1 MKESFF
7 DKYKKDILYLAILI
21 ILIIFTLWNTFNN
34 AFIGGTNDLEPHSY
48 SFYYLEES
56 LVNYGKIPQWTSDY
70 FGGKP
75 FLGLY
80 QPFTYFMFLPV
91 SLLFNPVIVPK
102 IVFFLIFLLSVF
114 FFYLLARKLFNNST
128 KALLASILFTIFP
141 ARLSM
146 TGAGVMAEL
155 TAIIFIPI
163 ALLLYEKIKET
174 PKLRYFALLAL
185 VQGFALLSH
194 HAAGGSLFF
203 TLLVFIVYD
212 YFLENKN
219 TTKVIPYL
227 IIGIIMSLVFLI
239 PAYQIQETLNFAVTE
254 KAGASFRPLDI
265 KNFFTRADSHGEFI
279 GITAFIL
286 ILSTLSLALKKRDQF
301 TKYIII
307 SFTFLLV
314 GLYLHFLIPDF
325 IKGTLQFA
333 SRFYSV
339 LNVTLPLLIILGAEN
354 LSLYLIKLSKD
365 YELLTINEKTK
376 ETVKKVLIALFLILI
391 FFSYIQFRPSKGNE
405 LSIPN
410 GVLDF
415 YQNISQDPNYYR
427 IEDQVFAPFGF
438 SPILHKHGILNG
450 APSQEAPKYHFT
462 LWATAWQIVQTE
474 AGAQNIAGL
483 YGALAIKYFVAGG
496 QTNIPYFTEYKCGY
510 RYCIYE
516 NQKFLP
522 YIRTVPTIINI
533 NIKEPD
539 YIFAFL
545 DTLTKIII
553 PFDKVAF
560 ARNFGLLNVYS
571 LELSQPKATLTLVE
585 KSPGY
590 LKIKIDNLNN
600 QEYIVVS
607 ESYHPY
613 WKAYLNGEEIEI
625 HEGVPSTLV
634 IPIDKNG
641 SLEIKYSPPKFKYFL
656 FLLTV
661 LITLALIALIIYDY
675 KIKK

>member
-7 DKYKKDILYLAILI
+7 QKYKKDVLNFIILLA
-21 ILIIFTLWNTFNN
+21 LIIFVLWNTFNN

-48 SFYYLEES
+48 SFYYLKES

-80 QPFTYFMFLPV
+80 QPFTYFLFLPV
-91 SLLFNPVIVPK
+91 SLFFNPVIVPK
-102 IVFFLIFLLSVF
+102 IVFFLIFLLSVL
-114 FFYLLARKLFNNST
+114 FFYLLAKKLFNNST
-128 KALLASILFTIFP
+128 KALLASIIFTVFP

-146 TGAGVMAEL
+146 TASGVLAEL

-163 ALLLYEKIKET
+163 AFLLYEKIKES

-185 VQGFALLSH
+185 TQGFALLSH

-203 TLLVFIVYD
+203 TLIVFIAYD

-227 IIGIIMSLVFLI
+227 VIGIIMSLVFLI
-239 PAYQIQETLNFAVTE
+239 PAYQIQESLNFAVTE
-254 KAGASFRPLDI
+254 KAGTSFRPLDI
-265 KNFFTRADSHGEFI
+265 KNFFTRENSHGEFI

-286 ILSTLSLALKKRDQF
+286 ILSSLSLAFKKRDQF

-307 SFTFLLV
+307 SFTFLIV
-314 GLYLHFLIPDF
+314 GLYLHFLIPSF

-339 LNVTLPLLIILGAEN
+339 LSITLPLLIILGVEN
-354 LSLYLIKLSKD
+354 FSLYLIKLSKE
-365 YELLTINEKTK
+365 YNILTINEKTK
-376 ETVKKVLIALFLILI
+376 DTAKYVLIALFLILI
-391 FFSYIQFRPSKGNE
+391 FFSYIQFKPQKGNE

-415 YQNISQDPNYYR
+415 YQNISANQDYYR
-427 IEDQVFAPFGF
+427 VEDQVFAPFGF

-462 LWATAWQIVQTE
+462 LWATAWQLMQSE
-474 AGAQNIAGL
+474 SGAQNLAGL
-483 YGALAIKYFVAGG
+483 YGALSIKYFVAGG

-522 YIRTVPTIINI
+522 YIRTVSKVINI
-533 NIKEPD
+533 NLKEPD
-539 YIFAFL
+539 YVFAFL
-545 DTLTKIII
+545 DSLTKFIV

-560 ARNFGLLNVYS
+560 ARNFGLSGINTI
-571 LELSQPKATLTLVE
+571 ELSQPKAALMLVE

-590 LKIKIDNLNN
+590 LKIKIGNLNN
-600 QEYIVVS
+600 QEYLIVS

-613 WKAYLNGEEIEI
+613 WKAYLNKKEIPI
-625 HEGVPSTLV
+625 YEGVPSTLV
-634 IPIDKNG
+634 IPINENG
-641 SLEIKYSPPKFKYFL
+641 NLEIKYTPPKIKYIL
-656 FLLTV
+656 FWLTM
-661 LITLALIALIIYDY
+661 LIMLALIAMAAYDY
-675 KIKK
+675 KTKK